1 MVKVW
6 VSVLISSVSLL
17 GCQTRY
23 ILILEGLPA
32 AETEGESDKLKK
44 KGRAVVL
51 KNCKHISAA
60 CFYR

>member
-44 KGRAVVL
+44 GRAVVL

-60 CFYR
+60 RFYR